1 MNPDRCR
8 SACDLL
14 YSNWMDTTR
23 IVALPPELRPATR
36 HDAYA
41 VQAMYDSH
49 SSFPLFGWKIAAT
62 SAAGQAHVRVDGPL
76 AGRLLAERVIPD
88 GGSYELGRNHMRVAE
103 VEFAFR
109 FGEACGARAEPY
121 SQNDVVE
128 RVATLHPAIEL
139 PDSRYDDFESAGMA
153 QLIADNACADS
164 FVLGPAADDSWRML
178 DLSAHPVRAFVTDL
192 TAGTERIIHG
202 VGANVLGD
210 PRTALT
216 WLVNEL
222 CAHGSSVSAG
232 QVVTTGTCVV
242 PIPVEPGDHVVGD
255 LGVIGTVSVQ
265 IR

>member
-1 MNPDRCR
+1 MTPDRCR
-8 SACDLL
+8 SASDLL
-14 YSNWMDTTR
+14 YSNWMDKTR
-23 IVALPPELRPATR
+23 IVALPPDLRPATR
-36 HDAYA
+36 RDAYN
-41 VQAMYDSH
+41 VQAMYDLH

-88 GGSYELGRNHMRVAE
+88 GGSYELGRSHMRVAE

-109 FGEACGARAEPY
+109 FGEAFAARAVPY
-121 SQNDVVE
+121 AQNEVVA

-139 PDSRYDDFESAGMA
+139 PDSRYDNFETAGMA

-164 FVLGPAADDSWRML
+164 FVLGPAAPDSWRML
-178 DLSAHPVRAFVTDL
+178 DLSAHPVKAFVTDL
-192 TAGTERIIHG
+192 NSGAERTIDG

-222 CAHGSSVSAG
+222 SSHGIPISAG

-242 PIPVEPGDHVVGD
+242 PIPIEPGDHVVGD
-255 LGVIGTVSVQ
+255 LGLIGTVSVR
-265 IR
+265 IS

>member
-1 MNPDRCR
+1 MTPDRCR

-14 YSNWMDTTR
+14 YSNWMHTTR
-23 IVALPPELRPATR
+23 IDALPPDLRPATR
-36 HDAYA
+36 HEAYA

-88 GGSYELGRNHMRVAE
+88 GGSYELGRRHMRVAE

-109 FGEACGARAEPY
+109 FGDGFVTRPQPY
-121 SQNDVVE
+121 AQSEVVA

-139 PDSRYDDFESAGMA
+139 PDSRYDNFETAGMA

-164 FVLGPAADDSWRML
+164 FVLGPAAPDSWRML

-192 TAGTERIIHG
+192 KGGAERIIDG

-222 CAHGSSVSAG
+222 CGHGISIGAG

-242 PIPVEPGDHVVGD
+242 PIPIEPGDHVVGD
-255 LGVIGTVSVQ
+255 LGVIGTVSVR
-265 IR
+265 IS